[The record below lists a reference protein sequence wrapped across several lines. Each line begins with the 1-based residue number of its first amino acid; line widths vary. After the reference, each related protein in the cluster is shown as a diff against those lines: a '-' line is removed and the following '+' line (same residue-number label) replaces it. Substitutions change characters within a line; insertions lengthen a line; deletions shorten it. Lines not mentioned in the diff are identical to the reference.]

1 MQLRYIIKP
10 FNELTTTEL
19 YALLRLRA
27 EVFVVEQN
35 CVYLDLDGKDQQSYH
50 LLYYADD
57 ELAAYTRLVPAG
69 VSFDEISIGRVITSP
84 RHRGIGLGK
93 QLIDASIEGC
103 YKKFGRQPI
112 RIGAQLYLLKFYQSF
127 GFVEQSEVYDEDG
140 IPHIEMV
147 KAY

>member
-1 MQLRYIIKP
+1 MKLRYIIKH
-10 FNELTTTEL
+10 FTELTTAEL

-35 CVYLDLDGKDQQSYH
+35 CVYLDLDGKDQQSFH

-69 VSFDEISIGRVITSP
+69 LSFNEISIGRVITSP
-84 RHRGIGLGK
+84 RHRGTGLGK
-93 QLIDASIEGC
+93 KLIDASIEGC
-103 YKKFGRQPI
+103 YEKFGHQTI
-112 RIGAQLYLLKFYQSF
+112 RIGAQLYLLTFYQSF
-127 GFVEQSEVYDEDG
+127 GFVEQGEVYDEDG

-147 KAY
+147 KVV